1 MFVPHT
7 KSPEEEVTTTP
18 SGKVSV
24 DTPGVCAGCGPKVK
38 VSPSVVTVRGVLCPT
53 GTVTMFVPQAKSPDA
68 EVTTTPS
75 GKVSVDAP
83 GVCAGCCPNVKVSPS
98 VVTVTGVLC
107 PMGTVT
113 VFVPQT
119 NTPAWD
125 VTTWPSGRVV
135 VSAGDWTPVVG
146 LLVSV
151 PEAVVLFGRQDPS
164 GWHVLPKLQ
173 HP

>member
-1 MFVPHT
+1 VFVPHT

-24 DTPGVCAGCGPKVK
+24 DTLGVCAGCGPKVK
-38 VSPSVVTVRGVLCPT
+38 VSPSVVTVIGVLCPM
-53 GTVTMFVPQAKSPDA
+53 GTVTVFVPQTKSPEA

-75 GKVSVDAP
+75 GKVWVDAP
-83 GVCAGCCPNVKVSPS
+83 GVCAGCDPKVKVSPS

-119 NTPAWD
+119 STPAWD
-125 VTTWPSGRVV
+125 VTIWPSGRVV
-135 VSAGDWTPVVG
+135 VSAGEGTPVVG
-146 LLVSV
+146 VPVPV
-151 PEAVVLFGRQDPS
+151 PEAVVVIARQDPS
-164 GWHVLPKLQ
+164 G
-173 HP
+173 